1 VTSTV
6 IDIEQRGD
14 VDRPTSLMRRISPT
28 ARRTALA
35 VAAGAATAAV
45 LAVASSIAGH
55 WG

>member
-1 VTSTV
+1 MTSTL
-6 IDIEQRGD
+6 IDIEQQGD
-14 VDRPTSLMRRISPT
+14 ADRPASLIQRISPA

-35 VAAGAATAAV
+35 LSAGAATAAV